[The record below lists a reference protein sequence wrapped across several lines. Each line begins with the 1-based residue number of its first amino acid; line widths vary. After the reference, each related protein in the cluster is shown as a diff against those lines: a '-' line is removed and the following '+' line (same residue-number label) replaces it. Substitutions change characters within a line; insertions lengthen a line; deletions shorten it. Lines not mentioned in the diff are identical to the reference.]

1 MKKTTTATLF
11 ALLALAISPMAIAQE
26 HKHDKKDGKEHAEA
40 DHDHDKDEKGPNG
53 GAIVHAVEPHFEIAV
68 TKDRKAK
75 ITFLG
80 EDGKPI
86 VLAKQSLTATGGDRA
101 NPTRLTF
108 AKGEGK
114 DAESLI
120 SDKALPEGEH
130 VQLVLQIKVTP
141 DAKAVTERIT
151 LHLHDHED

>member
-1 MKKTTTATLF
+1 MKTTTTIHTTL
-11 ALLALAISPMAIAQE
+11 ALLALAISPMAIAQAQ
-26 HKHDKKDGKEHAEA
+26 DKKPAKEHAEE

-53 GAIVHAVEPHFEIAV
+53 GMLVHAVEPHFEIAV

-80 EDGKPI
+80 EDNKPI
-86 VLAKQSLTATGGDRA
+86 ALAKQSITATGGDRA

-108 AKGEGK
+108 AEGK
-114 DAESLI
+114 DKDAGSLI
-120 SDKALPEGEH
+120 SDKTVPEGEH

-151 LHLHDHED
+151 LHLHE

>member
-1 MKKTTTATLF
+1 MKKTTTTTLL
-11 ALLALAISPMAIAQE
+11 ALLALAISPMAIAQAQ
-26 HKHDKKDGKEHAEA
+26 DKKPAKEHAE
-40 DHDHDKDEKGPNG
+40 DEHEHDKEEKGPNG
-53 GAIVHAVEPHFEIAV
+53 GMLVHAVEPHFEIAV
-68 TKDRKAK
+68 LKDRKAK

-80 EDGKPI
+80 EDNKPI
-86 VLAKQSLTATGGDRA
+86 ALAKQTISATGGDRA

-141 DAKAVTERIT
+141 DDKAVTERIT
-151 LHLHDHED
+151 LHLHDHQD

>member
-1 MKKTTTATLF
+1 MKTKTTTTTLL
-11 ALLALAISPMAIAQE
+11 ALLALAISPMAIAQAQ
-26 HKHDKKDGKEHAEA
+26 DKKPAKEHADEK
-40 DHDHDKDEKGPNG
+40 HDHDKDEKGPNG
-53 GAIVHAVEPHFEIAV
+53 GMLVHAVEPHFESV
-68 TKDRKAK
+68 VLKNRKAK

-80 EDGKPI
+80 EDNKPI
-86 VLAKQSLTATGGDRA
+86 ALAKQSITATGGDRA

-120 SDKALPEGEH
+120 SDKPVPEGEH

-141 DAKAVTERIT
+141 DDKAVTERIT
-151 LHLHDHED
+151 LHLHDHDD